1 MEQWVASNPP
11 PKWPP
16 FPNWKRPHE
25 RKKEWEEDVSSAEYL
40 AGLHAK
46 TFAAL
51 EGSISCMMNG
61 NERFVRDSNM
71 RMAETLEVAALVT
84 PRIAVKEQILE
95 EALRQVQGEEVMDEI
110 NKSLHAIDN
119 LKSGRVSVS
128 AFTKILSTAAKM
140 QPAYI
145 KHLVQAAGTEPGKNG
160 QDEQVRYQIF
170 LDMLRIAR
178 NRKMASL
185 MRSKQLT
192 RQGLKR
198 WQSNNLVRVI
208 SSWKTYCKAKRIRR
222 TASR

>member
-25 RKKEWEEDVSSAEYL
+25 RKKEREEDVSSAEYL

-95 EALRQVQGEEVMDEI
+95 EALRQVQVCLCECARMCVAGVV
-110 NKSLHAIDN
+110 
-119 LKSGRVSVS
+119 GGCRVSLLMKGRSKV
-128 AFTKILSTAAKM
+128 F
-140 QPAYI
+140 
-145 KHLVQAAGTEPGKNG
+145 
-160 QDEQVRYQIF
+160 
-170 LDMLRIAR
+170 LRILGRAR
-178 NRKMASL
+178 E
-185 MRSKQLT
+185 
-192 RQGLKR
+192 G
-198 WQSNNLVRVI
+198 
-208 SSWKTYCKAKRIRR
+208 
-222 TASR
+222 